1 MKGRGK
7 RYTEEQIIRILKEA
21 ESGRPVTDICREYGV
36 SEGTLYRWRQKFG
49 GMDISEAKRLKYL
62 EHENISL
69 KRIVARQAMD
79 IDALKELL
87 SKKW

>member
-21 ESGRPVTDICREYGV
+21 ESGRAITDICREYGV

-49 GMDISEAKRLKYL
+49 GMDISEAKRLKSL

-69 KRIVARQAMD
+69 KRIVAQQAMD

>member
-7 RYTEEQIIRILKEA
+7 RYTEEQTIRILKEA
-21 ESGRPVTDICREYGV
+21 ESGRQVTDICREYGV

-49 GMDISEAKRLKYL
+49 GMDISEAKRLKSL
-62 EHENISL
+62 EHENTSL